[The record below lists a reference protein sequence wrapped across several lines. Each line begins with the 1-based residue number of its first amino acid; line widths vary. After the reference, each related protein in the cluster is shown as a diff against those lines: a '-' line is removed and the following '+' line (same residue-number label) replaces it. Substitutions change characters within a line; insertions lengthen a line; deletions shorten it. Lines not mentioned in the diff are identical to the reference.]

1 MWKFICRW
9 GETSCPQQN
18 KPEKTDLIT
27 SKWNFYVE
35 KKMIWEKYLQICEGV
50 NILKDIPFIRAYNYE
65 NHDNANRKMGKR

>member
-1 MWKFICRW
+1 MWKFICHC

-18 KPEKTDLIT
+18 KSEKTDLIT

-50 NILKDIPFIRAYNYE
+50 TILKDIPFIHAYNYA